1 MSSRPVQFS
10 VAVNYHSII
19 IHLNPY
25 SHLTELLLQGGRTVT
40 FFVRQ
45 PIYSLNLCFALAIRS
60 KCYKWWKK
68 IRTISSVKVK
78 SLHVAGMKFYSFC
91 FNSKTCVCITQC
103 FHDGFISLW

>member
-1 MSSRPVQFS
+1 MSSRSVQFL
-10 VAVNYHSII
+10 VAMDYHNII
-19 IHLNPY
+19 SHFNPY
-25 SHLTELLLQGGRTVT
+25 SHLSEFLLQGGRTVT

-45 PIYSLNLCFALAIRS
+45 PIHPLNLCFAPAIRS
-60 KCYKWWKK
+60 QCHEWWKK

-78 SLHVAGMKFYSFC
+78 SLHFTWMKFYSFC